1 MSSQWDVFLYSVT
14 PILEDLLKEPSGC
27 FENFCRLSSHD
38 FEYLLKN
45 ISPYSCSSYSHLGTV
60 DIEEEILAPCSWG
73 HEQGNMSSLLPLQNI
88 PRKSSY
94 ETKNFRDEFAE
105 YFTAV
110 VLSVQWIPNNH
121 QKSNIFYNQIVG

>member
-1 MSSQWDVFLYSVT
+1 MVSLNRNRGRYSVT
-14 PILEDLLKEPSGC
+14 PILADLLKEPSGC

-45 ISPYSCSSYSHLGTV
+45 ISPYSCSTYSHLGTV

-110 VLSVQWIPNNH
+110 GKVAWQHNYS
-121 QKSNIFYNQIVG
+121 